1 MVTAADVTA
10 GQVVNTGT
18 ADSDETPPAVVEL
31 TTPVFDPQLSVAK
44 ALTGQSSNPIV
55 EGTTL
60 TYTITATNT
69 GDVALTN
76 VVVTDALITPTGGT
90 TPCASV
96 AVGGTCTLIGTYVV
110 TAADVTAGQV
120 VNTGTADS
128 DETPPAV
135 VELTTP
141 VFEPQLSVAKALT
154 GQSSNPIVEGTT
166 LTYTI
171 TATNTG
177 DVALTNVVV
186 TDALI
191 TPTGGTT
198 PCASVAVGGTCTL
211 IGTYVVTAADVTA
224 GQVVNTGTA
233 DSDETPPAVD
243 ELTTP
248 VFEPQLSVAK
258 ALTGQSSDPIVEGTT
273 LTYTITA
280 TNTGDVAL
288 TNVVVTDALITPT
301 GGTTPCASVAVG
313 GTCTLIGT
321 YVVTAADV
329 TAGQVVNTGTA
340 DSDETPPAVD
350 ELTTPVFE
358 PQLSVA
364 KALTNETGGSIAGVA
379 EPGETLTY
387 TITLTNS
394 GGADATGVDITDDI
408 DANTTF
414 VSASAGGSF
423 AAGVVTWIGLTVPA
437 NDSLAL
443 VVEVT
448 VNDPIPADVTQIV
461 NLVFETGTPPP
472 ECPDPRCVET
482 PTPLQVTFDAIPV
495 PSLTAMSTTLLAMFL
510 LLVGLG
516 ILRYRQMKP

>member
-1 MVTAADVTA
+1 M
-10 GQVVNTGT
+10 
-18 ADSDETPPAVVEL
+18 
-31 TTPVFDPQLSVAK
+31 
-44 ALTGQSSNPIV
+44 
-55 EGTTL
+55 
-60 TYTITATNT
+60 
-69 GDVALTN
+69 
-76 VVVTDALITPTGGT
+76 
-90 TPCASV
+90 
-96 AVGGTCTLIGTYVV
+96 
-110 TAADVTAGQV
+110 
-120 VNTGTADS
+120 
-128 DETPPAV
+128 
-135 VELTTP
+135 
-141 VFEPQLSVAKALT
+141 
-154 GQSSNPIVEGTT
+154 
-166 LTYTI
+166 
-171 TATNTG
+171 
-177 DVALTNVVV
+177 
-186 TDALI
+186 
-191 TPTGGTT
+191 
-198 PCASVAVGGTCTL
+198 
-211 IGTYVVTAADVTA
+211 
-224 GQVVNTGTA
+224 
-233 DSDETPPAVD
+233 
-243 ELTTP
+243 
-248 VFEPQLSVAK
+248 
-258 ALTGQSSDPIVEGTT
+258 
-273 LTYTITA
+273 
-280 TNTGDVAL
+280 
-288 TNVVVTDALITPT
+288 
-301 GGTTPCASVAVG
+301 
-313 GTCTLIGT
+313 
-321 YVVTAADV
+321 
-329 TAGQVVNTGTA
+329 
-340 DSDETPPAVD
+340 
-350 ELTTPVFE
+350 FE